1 MENLDK
7 ELIKKMSTE
16 QLDNLLGNLCNA
28 LDLFRSIHDDKK
40 TSMMDN
46 DNLSSIIYLQI
57 MTFEEIRRR
66 SLNHD

>member
-16 QLDNLLGNLCNA
+16 QLESLLGNLCNT
-28 LDLFRSIHDDKK
+28 LDLFRSVHNDKG
-40 TSMMDN
+40 TSILSN
-46 DNLSSIIYLQI
+46 DNLSSVTYLQI

>member
-16 QLDNLLGNLCNA
+16 QLDNLLGNLCNT